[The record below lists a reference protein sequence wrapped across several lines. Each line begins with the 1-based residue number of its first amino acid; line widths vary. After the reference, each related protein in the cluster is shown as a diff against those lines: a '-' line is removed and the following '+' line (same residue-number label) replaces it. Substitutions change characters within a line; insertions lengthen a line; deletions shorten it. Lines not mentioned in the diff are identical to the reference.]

1 MLLDVTGA
9 TSELTVKEKAGKITE
24 NTKEVQDALH
34 STGLTRAI
42 GVLLAPNHDESVGDG
57 TAVVVQGADARDLLG
72 GLQQL
77 LTYLGDLED

>member
-9 TSELTVKEKAGKITE
+9 TSEWTVKEKAGKITN
-24 NTKEVQDALH
+24 NTRKVQQALRGK
-34 STGLTRAI
+34 GLKAI
-42 GVLLAPNHDESVGDG
+42 GVLLAPNCEKSVGDK
-57 TAVVVQGADARDLLG
+57 AVVVQGAAARDLLG

>member
-9 TSELTVKEKAGKITE
+9 TSEWTVKEKAFKITN
-24 NTKEVQDALH
+24 NTRKVQQALRGK
-34 STGLTRAI
+34 GLKAV
-42 GVLLAPNHDESVGDG
+42 GVLLAPNCDVCVGDG
-57 TAVVVQGADARDLLG
+57 QAMVVEGADARDLLG